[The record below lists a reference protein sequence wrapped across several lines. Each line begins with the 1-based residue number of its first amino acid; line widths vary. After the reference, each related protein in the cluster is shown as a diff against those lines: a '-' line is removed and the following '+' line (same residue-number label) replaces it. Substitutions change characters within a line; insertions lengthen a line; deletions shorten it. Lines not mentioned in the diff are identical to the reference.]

1 MLFLININGELR
13 KVAGSICNAIYSLI
27 SILFDVFYSLANIR
41 ILNARYEV
49 NGVWHD
55 APITIIYKRVTLL
68 LGIIMVFYVTFQF
81 IKYVLEPDTFSDKEK
96 GGEKLVFKLIAVVV
110 LMGTVPT
117 IFDKAYDIQRLIL
130 NSHLIDKVLIGHTD
144 TEMSSFGKSM
154 SASVFSLF
162 YYLDDVTSKDFDCK
176 NGITCQETINMN
188 ISNLATTGSMPMITS
203 GLGIEVNDNKF
214 AIHFDAWF
222 AMGVGLFLCY
232 ILVLYVID
240 IGVRV
245 AQLTYLQII
254 APIPIISYLSPK
266 KDGMF
271 QKWVKQCVVTFL
283 DVFIRLFII
292 YFMLL
297 VISNINISSIGES
310 INANVD
316 ETTKTWVYI
325 ALILGLLLFAQ
336 KAPKLIQELFPNMGA
351 AMGNFGLKPGDRM
364 PALAAKA
371 AAMGLG
377 GASALAR
384 KTIGRT
390 AMAIKRNRS
399 LKKAAGVDDYKQ
411 KKKDYRRAMRN
422 KSATDEEKATAK
434 RKRDEAKAAYKENY
448 GGNKKKV
455 KDAKKAYKAA
465 KKDGDSAKIEEARKN
480 LHEERDKY
488 QTAKHKKDSI
498 TGALFSGVITGTATG
513 MIQGS
518 KAKDLKSIGSA
529 VKSAGKAASQQVKA
543 HSDWKEQGG
552 MHATGR
558 IIEGVKSH
566 FGIESGAESQ
576 KREQDA
582 VQRSIENSKQ
592 QLKEAQRPA
601 EQSSSMQKA
610 LEQPKEAVE
619 AQLTKPGKIKRKIG
633 RHAEQEAENAE
644 KNFKAIEQAKKDG
657 KTEVKLPNGQ
667 TVAVNDENIGK
678 YKTKAEEARSK
689 ANSSKIAIGNMEIS
703 GKTSSQVMSELS
715 KNVTVAENNLKEA
728 QSRAINQSQ
737 VDNAEN
743 IKNKCRTD
751 YDLVNQAFYNGASQV
766 TLSDGRI
773 VKLSGDEDSVL
784 DTIRDYHNKYIE
796 AENTYNSLV
805 AQQTSS
811 QEAIQNA
818 ENELEKAREYE
829 KRGTKIVT
837 DAINEEL
844 FADIKSGTSMED
856 LNVDYS
862 IEVVKAMQD
871 TINSVTVM
879 SHDSEFMSRF
889 RVAKEELPKELQ
901 AVFYDGDNPREELHF
916 ETYDQMKKLKDY
928 CQTFSANVTRTNEEL
943 KLEIEN
949 REFDLAREKANTS
962 RRYEAN
968 SKDPIGSGYTGGS
981 SGK

>member
-49 NGVWHD
+49 DGVWHD

-422 KSATDEEKATAK
+422 TSATKEEKKAAK
-434 RKRDEAKAAYKENY
+434 DAKDKAKAAYKENY

-480 LHEERDKY
+480 LREERDKY
-488 QTAKHKKDSI
+488 QTAKYSKDSI
-498 TGALFSGVITGTATG
+498 TGALLSGVITGTATG
-513 MIQGS
+513 MFHGA

-543 HSDWKEQGG
+543 RKDWREEGG
-552 MHATGR
+552 LHETGR

-566 FGIESGAESQ
+566 FGIESSAETK

-582 VQRSIENSKQ
+582 IQRSIENSKQ
-592 QLKEAQRPA
+592 RLKEAQRPA
-601 EQSSSMQKA
+601 EQSSSMQKT

-619 AQLTKPGKIKRKIG
+619 AQLTKPGKIRTKIG
-633 RHAEQEAENAE
+633 RHAEQEAEKAE
-644 KNFKAIEQAKKDG
+644 ENFKAIEQAKKDG
-657 KTEVKLPNGQ
+657 KTEVKLPDGQ
-667 TVAVNDENIGK
+667 TVAVNDENIEK
-678 YKTKAEEARSK
+678 YKTEAEKARSK
-689 ANSSKIAIGNMEIS
+689 ADEKKTIGNMEIN
-703 GKTSSQVMSELS
+703 GMTTSEVMSELE
-715 KNVTVAENNLKEA
+715 KNVTVAENNLREA
-728 QSRAINQSQ
+728 QSKTVDVSQ
-737 VDNAEN
+737 IESAEAR
-743 IKNKCRTD
+743 KNKAQAD
-751 YDLVNQAFYNGASQV
+751 YVQIQAAILDPTLPSKV
-766 TLSDGRI
+766 TLSDGTTVAVNNDTLTEYRNRAKQEETNFNNLELQKRNSEEQI
-773 VKLSGDEDSVL
+773 KLAEEALKKAKEYVKTGPKILNDE
-784 DTIRDYHNKYIE
+784 
-796 AENTYNSLV
+796 
-805 AQQTSS
+805 
-811 QEAIQNA
+811 
-818 ENELEKAREYE
+818 
-829 KRGTKIVT
+829 
-837 DAINEEL
+837 INEEL
-844 FADIKSGTSMED
+844 LADIKSGTSMEK
-856 LNVDYS
+856 LNTYYS

-871 TINSVTVM
+871 TINSLTIM
-879 SHDSEFMSRF
+879 SHDSVFMSRF
-889 RVAKEELPKELQ
+889 REKLPTELQ
-901 AVFYDGDNPREELHF
+901 TVFYDGDSPREELHF
-916 ETYDQMKKLKDY
+916 ETYAQMKKLTDY
-928 CQTFSANVTRTNEEL
+928 CKTFSADVTRTNEEL
-943 KLEIEN
+943 KLQIEQ
-949 REFDLAREKANTS
+949 REFDLESERNSTS

-968 SKDPIGSGYTGGS
+968 SKNPINSGYVGGS

>member
-41 ILNARYEV
+41 ILNAGTMV
-49 NGVWHD
+49 DGVWHD
-55 APITIIYKRVTLL
+55 APITIIYKRITLL

-371 AAMGLG
+371 AGIGLG
-377 GASALAR
+377 MGVGASKLIGKAINTRRRNKTAKEEAGIDKVKSRRKALREAKKIGDRDKIAKAR
-384 KTIGRT
+384 EALSEEEKKYKNNYRGSRKDT
-390 AMAIKRNRS
+390 
-399 LKKAAGVDDYKQ
+399 KKAKNDYERKLKEYRGMTQ
-411 KKKDYRRAMRN
+411 KEGESDAAFNESKKAKLDEVTKAKKKYEDEKAKLYRRER
-422 KSATDEEKATAK
+422 
-434 RKRDEAKAAYKENY
+434 
-448 GGNKKKV
+448 GGV
-455 KDAKKAYKAA
+455 AGAIALGA
-465 KKDGDSAKIEEARKN
+465 V
-480 LHEERDKY
+480 
-488 QTAKHKKDSI
+488 
-498 TGALFSGVITGTATG
+498 TGAVTG
-513 MIQGS
+513 IRQGA
-518 KAKDLKSIGSA
+518 KAKDLKSIGSSVVSTAKA
-529 VKSAGKAASQQVKA
+529 VSAQNKA
-543 HSDWKEQGG
+543 HVDWKQEGG
-552 MHATGR
+552 TTGFAR
-558 IIEGVKSH
+558 FKEGIKST
-566 FGIESGAESQ
+566 FGIESSAESL

-582 VQRSIENSKQ
+582 IERSIKSSEEEIKTQEEELKGKERLANAAGESAKVISSAKSTAKECGLGNKIKVSVGEQKMGFEGNTEMTAEEYCGKANPTIGDVVSIARAKKESASSK
-592 QLKEAQRPA
+592 LAEAQKRQPLDDA
-601 EQSSSMQKA
+601 EI
-610 LEQPKEAVE
+610 
-619 AQLTKPGKIKRKIG
+619 KI
-633 RHAEQEAENAE
+633 AEQEFAEADKQLSYIENKWVSNTANSMLFEAIKNNADRSTLNKDYDIATVDALYASQTE
-644 KNFKAIEQAKKDG
+644 IESIGTNNPELIREMLSSVEENGVDIP
-657 KTEVKLPNGQ
+657 EVK
-667 TVAVNDENIGK
+667 
-678 YKTKAEEARSK
+678 
-689 ANSSKIAIGNMEIS
+689 KI
-703 GKTSSQVMSELS
+703 
-715 KNVTVAENNLKEA
+715 KE
-728 QSRAINQSQ
+728 
-737 VDNAEN
+737 
-743 IKNKCRTD
+743 
-751 YDLVNQAFYNGASQV
+751 
-766 TLSDGRI
+766 DGRI
-773 VKLSGDEDSVL
+773 FQQKEDGTYRVDLQSYTDIEDVRKAMEAYSTWKKNQLTPDRIKLGVAK
-784 DTIRDYHNKYIE
+784 DYVQSERN
-796 AENTYNSLV
+796 AF
-805 AQQTSS
+805 AQMSAAQ
-811 QEAIQNA
+811 
-818 ENELEKAREYE
+818 
-829 KRGTKIVT
+829 
-837 DAINEEL
+837 
-844 FADIKSGTSMED
+844 GTSEKS
-856 LNVDYS
+856 N
-862 IEVVKAMQD
+862 AGHP
-871 TINSVTVM
+871 INS
-879 SHDSEFMSRF
+879 SYF
-889 RVAKEELPKELQ
+889 
-901 AVFYDGDNPREELHF
+901 N
-916 ETYDQMKKLKDY
+916 
-928 CQTFSANVTRTNEEL
+928 
-943 KLEIEN
+943 
-949 REFDLAREKANTS
+949 
-962 RRYEAN
+962 
-968 SKDPIGSGYTGGS
+968 GS

>member
-1 MLFLININGELR
+1 MLFFIDINAELR

-27 SILFDVFYSLANIR
+27 SILFDVFYNLANIR
-41 ILNARYEV
+41 ILNAGYEV
-49 NGVWHD
+49 NGIWHD
-55 APITIIYKRVTLL
+55 APITVIYKRVTLL

-96 GGEKLVFKLIAVVV
+96 GGEKLVFKLIIVVV

-117 IFDKAYDIQRLIL
+117 IFDKAYDVQRLIL
-130 NSHLIDKVLIGHTD
+130 NSHLIDKVLIGNANSNV
-144 TEMSSFGKSM
+144 ESFGRNL
-154 SASVFSLF
+154 SANVFSLF
-162 YYLDDVTSKDFDCK
+162 YYQDVSVSEGLICED
-176 NGITCQETINMN
+176 NLTCQEIVKMN
-188 ISNLATTGSMPMITS
+188 LGGITRAGSKPVITTG
-203 GLGIEVNDNKF
+203 LGKKVNDGRY
-214 AIHFDAWF
+214 AIHFDTWF

-254 APIPIISYLSPK
+254 APIPIIAYLSPK

-271 QKWVKQCVVTFL
+271 QKWAKQCAITFL
-283 DVFIRLFII
+283 DLFIRLFII
-292 YFMLL
+292 CFMLL
-297 VISNINISSIGES
+297 VISNISISSIGES

-390 AMAIKRNRS
+390 ANAIKHNR
-399 LKKAAGVDDYKQ
+399 
-411 KKKDYRRAMRN
+411 R
-422 KSATDEEKATAK
+422 EK
-434 RKRDEAKAAYKENY
+434 KAAYKENY
-448 GGNKKKV
+448 GGNKQKLKYAKKKY
-455 KDAKKAYKAA
+455 KDAKKN
-465 KKDGDSAKIEEARKN
+465 GTSAQIEEARKS
-480 LHEERDKY
+480 LQEERDKY

-498 TGALFSGVITGTATG
+498 TGAFFSGIVTGTATG
-513 MIQGS
+513 VRQGS

-667 TVAVNDENIGK
+667 TVAVNDENIRK

-689 ANSSKIAIGNMEIS
+689 ADEKTTIGNMKIN
-703 GKTSSQVMSELS
+703 GMTTSEVMSELE
-715 KNVTVAENNLKEA
+715 KNVTVAENNLREA
-728 QSRAINQSQ
+728 QSKTVDDSQIESAATRKKNAQADYEQIRAAMWDPNHPS
-737 VDNAEN
+737 
-743 IKNKCRTD
+743 K
-751 YDLVNQAFYNGASQV
+751 V
-766 TLSDGRI
+766 TLSDGTI
-773 VKLSGDEDSVL
+773 VTVNNDTLTEYGNRAKQEETNFNNLELQKKNSEEQIQHAEEEFMKAKEYLSTG
-784 DTIRDYHNKYIE
+784 K
-796 AENTYNSLV
+796 
-805 AQQTSS
+805 
-811 QEAIQNA
+811 
-818 ENELEKAREYE
+818 
-829 KRGTKIVT
+829 KIVT
-837 DAINEEL
+837 DEISEEL

>member
-1 MLFLININGELR
+1 MLFFIDINAELR

-27 SILFDVFYSLANIR
+27 SILFDVFYNLANIR
-41 ILNARYEV
+41 ILNAGYEV
-49 NGVWHD
+49 NGIWHD
-55 APITIIYKRVTLL
+55 APITVIYKRVTLL

-96 GGEKLVFKLIAVVV
+96 GGEKLVFKLIIVVV

-117 IFDKAYDIQRLIL
+117 IFDKAYDVQRLIL
-130 NSHLIDKVLIGHTD
+130 NSHLIDKVLIGNANSNV
-144 TEMSSFGKSM
+144 ESFGRNL
-154 SASVFSLF
+154 SANVFSLF
-162 YYLDDVTSKDFDCK
+162 YYQDVSVSEGLICED
-176 NGITCQETINMN
+176 NLTCQEIVKMN
-188 ISNLATTGSMPMITS
+188 LGGITRAGSMPVITT
-203 GLGIEVNDNKF
+203 GLGKKVNDGRY
-214 AIHFDAWF
+214 AIHFDTWF

-254 APIPIISYLSPK
+254 APIPIIAYLSPK

-271 QKWVKQCVVTFL
+271 QKWAKQCAITFL
-283 DVFIRLFII
+283 DLFIRLFII
-292 YFMLL
+292 CFMLL
-297 VISNINISSIGES
+297 VISNISISSIGES

-390 AMAIKRNRS
+390 ANALKHNRRE
-399 LKKAAGVDDYKQ
+399 KKAAGVDDYKQ

-422 KSATDEEKATAK
+422 TSATKEEKKAAK
-434 RKRDEAKAAYKENY
+434 DAKDKAKAAYKENY

-480 LHEERDKY
+480 LREERDKY
-488 QTAKHKKDSI
+488 QTAKYSKDSI
-498 TGALFSGVITGTATG
+498 TGALLSGVITGTATG
-513 MIQGS
+513 MFHGA

-543 HSDWKEQGG
+543 RKDWREEGG
-552 MHATGR
+552 LHETGR

-566 FGIESGAESQ
+566 FGIESSAETK

-582 VQRSIENSKQ
+582 IQRSIENSKQ
-592 QLKEAQRPA
+592 RLKEAQRPA
-601 EQSSSMQKA
+601 EQSSSMQKT

-619 AQLTKPGKIKRKIG
+619 AQLTKPGKIRTKIG
-633 RHAEQEAENAE
+633 RHAEQEAEKAE
-644 KNFKAIEQAKKDG
+644 ENFKAIEQAKKDG
-657 KTEVKLPNGQ
+657 KTEVKLPDGQ

-678 YKTKAEEARSK
+678 YKTEAEKARSK
-689 ANSSKIAIGNMEIS
+689 ADEKKTIGNMEIN
-703 GKTSSQVMSELS
+703 GMTTSEVMSELE
-715 KNVTVAENNLKEA
+715 KNVTVAENNLREA
-728 QSRAINQSQ
+728 QSKTVDYSQIKSAETRKNNAQADYEQIHAAIFDPTHPS
-737 VDNAEN
+737 
-743 IKNKCRTD
+743 K
-751 YDLVNQAFYNGASQV
+751 V
-766 TLSDGRI
+766 TLSDGTTVAVNNDTLTEYRNRAKQEETNFNNLELQKKNSEEQI
-773 VKLSGDEDSVL
+773 KHAEEELMKAKEYVKTGKKL
-784 DTIRDYHNKYIE
+784 
-796 AENTYNSLV
+796 
-805 AQQTSS
+805 
-811 QEAIQNA
+811 
-818 ENELEKAREYE
+818 
-829 KRGTKIVT
+829 VT
-837 DAINEEL
+837 DEINEEL
-844 FADIKSGTSMED
+844 LADIKSGTSMED
-856 LNVDYS
+856 LNNDYS

-871 TINSVTVM
+871 TINSLTIM
-879 SHDSEFMSRF
+879 SHDSVFMSRF
-889 RVAKEELPKELQ
+889 REKLPTELQ
-901 AVFYDGDNPREELHF
+901 TVFYDGDSPREELHF
-916 ETYDQMKKLKDY
+916 ETYAQMKKLTDY
-928 CQTFSANVTRTNEEL
+928 CKTFSADVTRTNEEL
-943 KLEIEN
+943 KLQIEQ
-949 REFDLAREKANTS
+949 REFDLESERNSTS

-968 SKDPIGSGYTGGS
+968 SKNPINSGYVGGS

>member
-49 NGVWHD
+49 DGVWHD

-96 GGEKLVFKLIAVVV
+96 GGEKLVFKLIIVVV

-254 APIPIISYLSPK
+254 APIPIIAYLSPK

-271 QKWVKQCVVTFL
+271 QKWVKQCVITFL
-283 DVFIRLFII
+283 DLFIRLFII

-297 VISNINISSIGES
+297 VISNISISSIGES

-390 AMAIKRNRS
+390 AMALKHNRRE
-399 LKKAAGVDDYKQ
+399 KKAAGIDDYKQ
-411 KKKDYRRAMRN
+411 KKKDYRKAMRN
-422 KSATDEEKATAK
+422 KSATKEEQAAAK

-480 LHEERDKY
+480 LREERDKY

-592 QLKEAQRPA
+592 RLKEAQRPA
-601 EQSSSMQKA
+601 EQSSSMQKT

-619 AQLTKPGKIKRKIG
+619 AQLTKPGKIKTTIG
-633 RHAEQEAENAE
+633 RHAEQEAKNAE
-644 KNFKAIEQAKKDG
+644 ENFKAIEQAKKDG
-657 KTEVKLPNGQ
+657 KTEVKLPDGQ

-678 YKTKAEEARSK
+678 YKTEAEKARSK
-689 ANSSKIAIGNMEIS
+689 ADEKKTIGNMEIN
-703 GKTSSQVMSELS
+703 GMTTSEVMSELE
-715 KNVTVAENNLKEA
+715 KNVTVAENNLREA
-728 QSRAINQSQ
+728 QSKTVDDSQ
-737 VDNAEN
+737 IESAKAR
-743 IKNKCRTD
+743 KNKAQAD
-751 YDLVNQAFYNGASQV
+751 YEQIQAAIWDPAHPSKV
-766 TLSDGRI
+766 TLSDGTTVTVNNDTLTEYGNRAKQEETNFNNLELQKKNSEEQI
-773 VKLSGDEDSVL
+773 KHAEEELMKAKEYVKTGKKL
-784 DTIRDYHNKYIE
+784 
-796 AENTYNSLV
+796 
-805 AQQTSS
+805 
-811 QEAIQNA
+811 
-818 ENELEKAREYE
+818 
-829 KRGTKIVT
+829 VT
-837 DAINEEL
+837 DEINEEL
-844 FADIKSGTSMED
+844 LADIKSGTSMEA
-856 LNVDYS
+856 LNTDYS

-871 TINSVTVM
+871 TIHSVTVM

-916 ETYDQMKKLKDY
+916 ETYAQMKKLDDY
-928 CQTFSANVTRTNEEL
+928 CKTFSAGVTRTNEEL

>member
-41 ILNARYEV
+41 ILNAGTMV
-49 NGVWHD
+49 DGVWHD

-214 AIHFDAWF
+214 AIHFDTWF

-232 ILVLYVID
+232 ILVLYVVD

-390 AMAIKRNRS
+390 ANAIKHNRRE
-399 LKKAAGVDDYKQ
+399 KKAAGIDDYKQ
-411 KKKDYRRAMRN
+411 KKKDYR
-422 KSATDEEKATAK
+422 KAK
-434 RKRDEAKAAYKENY
+434 RDKLNPREIKAAKEAKEKAKAAYKENY
-448 GGNKKKV
+448 GGNKQKLKE
-455 KDAKKAYKAA
+455 AKKNYKNA
-465 KKDGDSAKIEEARKN
+465 KKNGTSAQIEEARKS
-480 LHEERDKY
+480 LQEERDKY

-498 TGALFSGVITGTATG
+498 TGAFLSGVVTGPVTG
-513 MIQGS
+513 IIQGS
-518 KAKDLKSIGSA
+518 KAKDLKSISSA
-529 VKSAGKAASQQVKA
+529 VKSASKTASQQVKA
-543 HSDWKEQGG
+543 HSEWKEQGG
-552 MHATGR
+552 EHATGR

-582 VQRSIENSKQ
+582 VQRSIESSEEA
-592 QLKEAQRPA
+592 LKRAQRPA
-601 EQSSSMQKA
+601 EQSSAMKKA
-610 LEQPKEAVE
+610 LEKPKEVVDAE
-619 AQLTKPGKIKRKIG
+619 MAKPGKIKTAVGIEIG
-633 RHAEQEAENAE
+633 KDPNKVHYNGRPADILSGLEADVTEAEARL
-644 KNFKAIEQAKKDG
+644 QA
-657 KTEVKLPNGQ
+657 
-667 TVAVNDENIGK
+667 
-678 YKTKAEEARSK
+678 
-689 ANSSKIAIGNMEIS
+689 
-703 GKTSSQVMSELS
+703 
-715 KNVTVAENNLKEA
+715 AENN
-728 QSRAINQSQ
+728 NQ
-737 VDNAEN
+737 
-743 IKNKCRTD
+743 
-751 YDLVNQAFYNGASQV
+751 
-766 TLSDGRI
+766 
-773 VKLSGDEDSVL
+773 GDVPAAKAD
-784 DTIRDYHNKYIE
+784 
-796 AENTYNSLV
+796 
-805 AQQTSS
+805 
-811 QEAIQNA
+811 
-818 ENELEKAREYE
+818 LEKAKKNLSEG
-829 KRGTKIVT
+829 KKKIN
-837 DAINEEL
+837 DAINDQVLQGILQDKREVNDQL
-844 FADIKSGTSMED
+844 IK
-856 LNVDYS
+856 DYG
-862 IEVVKAMQD
+862 IEIVTAMRD
-871 TINSVTVM
+871 TISTVTN
-879 SHDSEFMSRF
+879 MSRDSALMAEIKNDETIPEATRKTF
-889 RVAKEELPKELQ
+889 IDI
-901 AVFYDGDNPREELHF
+901 FYDGDNLRAKPNFTKYE
-916 ETYDQMKKLKDY
+916 QMKDVKDY
-928 CQTFSANVTRTNEEL
+928 LQLYSSNKTRSNEEL
-943 KLEIEN
+943 RLNIEDRKYDLE
-949 REFDLAREKANTS
+949 REKNNAS

-968 SKDPIGSGYTGGS
+968 AKNPIGSGYTGGS

>member
-1 MLFLININGELR
+1 MLFFIDINAELR

-27 SILFDVFYSLANIR
+27 SILFDVFYNLANIR
-41 ILNARYEV
+41 ILNAGYEV
-49 NGVWHD
+49 NGIWHD
-55 APITIIYKRVTLL
+55 APITVIYKRVTLL

-81 IKYVLEPDTFSDKEK
+81 IKYVLESDTFSDKEK
-96 GGEKLVFKLIAVVV
+96 GGEKLVFKLIIVVV

-117 IFDKAYDIQRLIL
+117 IFDKAYDVQRLIL
-130 NSHLIDKVLIGHTD
+130 NSHLIDKVLIGNANSNV
-144 TEMSSFGKSM
+144 ESFGRNL
-154 SASVFSLF
+154 SANVFSLF
-162 YYLDDVTSKDFDCK
+162 YYQDVSVSEGLICED
-176 NGITCQETINMN
+176 NLTCQEIVKMN
-188 ISNLATTGSMPMITS
+188 LGGITRAGSMPVITT
-203 GLGIEVNDNKF
+203 GLGKKVNDGRY
-214 AIHFDAWF
+214 AIHFDTWF

-254 APIPIISYLSPK
+254 APIPIIAYLSPK

-271 QKWVKQCVVTFL
+271 QKWAKQCAITFL
-283 DVFIRLFII
+283 DLFIRLFII
-292 YFMLL
+292 CFMLL
-297 VISNINISSIGES
+297 VISNISISSIGES

-390 AMAIKRNRS
+390 ANALKHNRRE
-399 LKKAAGVDDYKQ
+399 KKAAGIDDYKQ
-411 KKKDYRRAMRN
+411 KKKDYRKAMKNKNASAAERN
-422 KSATDEEKATAK
+422 EAYKKMV
-434 RKRDEAKAAYKENY
+434 EAKAAYKENY

-465 KKDGDSAKIEEARKN
+465 KKSGDLAKIEEARKD

-488 QTAKHKKDSI
+488 QTAKHKKDSV

-601 EQSSSMQKA
+601 EQSSSMQKT

-619 AQLTKPGKIKRKIG
+619 AQLTKPGKIRRKIG
-633 RHAEQEAENAE
+633 RHAEQEAKKAE
-644 KNFKAIEQAKKDG
+644 ENFKAIEQAKKDG
-657 KTEVKLPNGQ
+657 KTEVKLPDGQ

-678 YKTKAEEARSK
+678 YKTEAEKARSK
-689 ANSSKIAIGNMEIS
+689 ADEKTTIGNMEIN
-703 GKTSSQVMSELS
+703 GMTTSEVMSELE
-715 KNVTVAENNLKEA
+715 KNVTVAENNLREA
-728 QSRAINQSQ
+728 QSKTVDDSQIKSAETRKNNAQADYEQIHAAIFDPTHPS
-737 VDNAEN
+737 
-743 IKNKCRTD
+743 K
-751 YDLVNQAFYNGASQV
+751 V
-766 TLSDGRI
+766 TLSDGTTVAVNNDTLTEYRNRAKQEETNFNNLELQKKNSEEQI
-773 VKLSGDEDSVL
+773 QHAEEEFMKAKEYLSTG
-784 DTIRDYHNKYIE
+784 K
-796 AENTYNSLV
+796 
-805 AQQTSS
+805 
-811 QEAIQNA
+811 
-818 ENELEKAREYE
+818 
-829 KRGTKIVT
+829 KIVT
-837 DAINEEL
+837 DAISEEL

>member
-154 SASVFSLF
+154 SASVFSVF

-310 INANVD
+310 INASVD

-371 AAMGLG
+371 AAMGLA

-390 AMAIKRNRS
+390 ANALKHNRRE
-399 LKKAAGVDDYKQ
+399 KKAAGIDDYKQ

-422 KSATDEEKATAK
+422 KSATKEEKKAAK
-434 RKRDEAKAAYKENY
+434 EAKDKAKAAYKENY
-448 GGNKKKV
+448 GGNKKKL
-455 KDAKKAYKAA
+455 KDAQAKYKAA

-601 EQSSSMQKA
+601 EQSSSMQKT

-667 TVAVNDENIGK
+667 TVAVNDENIRK

-689 ANSSKIAIGNMEIS
+689 ADEKKTIGNMEIN
-703 GKTSSQVMSELS
+703 GMTTSEVMSELE
-715 KNVTVAENNLKEA
+715 KNVTVAENNLREA
-728 QSRAINQSQ
+728 QSKTVDDSQ
-737 VDNAEN
+737 IINAEAR
-743 IKNKCRTD
+743 KNKAQAD
-751 YDLVNQAFYNGASQV
+751 YEQIQAAIWDPAHPSKV
-766 TLSDGRI
+766 TLSDGTTVTVNNDTLTEYGNRAKQEETNFNNLELQKKNSEEQI
-773 VKLSGDEDSVL
+773 QHAEEEFMKAKEYLSTG
-784 DTIRDYHNKYIE
+784 K
-796 AENTYNSLV
+796 
-805 AQQTSS
+805 
-811 QEAIQNA
+811 
-818 ENELEKAREYE
+818 
-829 KRGTKIVT
+829 KIVT
-837 DAINEEL
+837 DEISEEL

-871 TINSVTVM
+871 TIHSVTVM

-889 RVAKEELPKELQ
+889 RVAKEELPTELQ

>member
-49 NGVWHD
+49 DGVWHD

-390 AMAIKRNRS
+390 AMALKHNRRE
-399 LKKAAGVDDYKQ
+399 KKAAGIDDYKQ
-411 KKKDYRRAMRN
+411 KKKDYRKAMRN
-422 KSATDEEKATAK
+422 KSATKEEQAAAK

-480 LHEERDKY
+480 LREERDKY

-592 QLKEAQRPA
+592 RLKEAQRPA
-601 EQSSSMQKA
+601 EQSSSMQKT

-619 AQLTKPGKIKRKIG
+619 AQLTKPGKIKTTIG
-633 RHAEQEAENAE
+633 RHAEQEAKNAE
-644 KNFKAIEQAKKDG
+644 ENFKAIEQAKKDG
-657 KTEVKLPNGQ
+657 KTEVKLPDGQ

-678 YKTKAEEARSK
+678 YKTEAEKARSK
-689 ANSSKIAIGNMEIS
+689 ADEKKTIGNMEIN
-703 GKTSSQVMSELS
+703 GMTTSEVMSELE
-715 KNVTVAENNLKEA
+715 KNVTVAENNLREA
-728 QSRAINQSQ
+728 QSKTVDDSQ
-737 VDNAEN
+737 IESAKAR
-743 IKNKCRTD
+743 KNKAQAD
-751 YDLVNQAFYNGASQV
+751 YEQIQAAIWDPAHPSKV
-766 TLSDGRI
+766 TLSDGTTVTVNNDTLTEYGNRAKQEETNFNNLELQKKNSEEQI
-773 VKLSGDEDSVL
+773 KHAEEELMKAKEYVKTGKKL
-784 DTIRDYHNKYIE
+784 
-796 AENTYNSLV
+796 
-805 AQQTSS
+805 
-811 QEAIQNA
+811 
-818 ENELEKAREYE
+818 
-829 KRGTKIVT
+829 VT
-837 DAINEEL
+837 DEINEEL
-844 FADIKSGTSMED
+844 LADIKSGTSMEA
-856 LNVDYS
+856 LNTDYS

-871 TINSVTVM
+871 TIHSVTVM

-916 ETYDQMKKLKDY
+916 ETYAQMKKLDDY
-928 CQTFSANVTRTNEEL
+928 CKTFSAGVTRTNEEL

-949 REFDLAREKANTS
+949 REFDLAREKSNTS

-968 SKDPIGSGYTGGS
+968 SKNPINSGYAGGS

>member
-49 NGVWHD
+49 DGVWHD

-422 KSATDEEKATAK
+422 TSATKEEKKAAK
-434 RKRDEAKAAYKENY
+434 DAKDKAKAAYKENY

-480 LHEERDKY
+480 LREERDKY
-488 QTAKHKKDSI
+488 QTAKYSKDSI
-498 TGALFSGVITGTATG
+498 TGALLSGVITGTATG
-513 MIQGS
+513 MFHGA

-543 HSDWKEQGG
+543 RKDWREEGG
-552 MHATGR
+552 LHETGR

-566 FGIESGAESQ
+566 FGIESSAETK

-582 VQRSIENSKQ
+582 IQRSIENSKQ
-592 QLKEAQRPA
+592 RLKEAQRPA
-601 EQSSSMQKA
+601 EQSSSMQKT

-619 AQLTKPGKIKRKIG
+619 AQLTKPGKIRTKIG
-633 RHAEQEAENAE
+633 RHAEQEAEKAE
-644 KNFKAIEQAKKDG
+644 ENFKAIEQAKKDG
-657 KTEVKLPNGQ
+657 KTEVKLPDGQ

-678 YKTKAEEARSK
+678 YKTEAEKARSK
-689 ANSSKIAIGNMEIS
+689 ADEKKTIGNMEIS

-837 DAINEEL
+837 DEINEEL
-844 FADIKSGTSMED
+844 LADIKSGTSMEE
-856 LNVDYS
+856 LNNDYS

-871 TINSVTVM
+871 TINSLTIM
-879 SHDSEFMSRF
+879 SHDSVFMSRF
-889 RVAKEELPKELQ
+889 REKLPTELQ
-901 AVFYDGDNPREELHF
+901 TVFYDGDSPREELHF
-916 ETYDQMKKLKDY
+916 ETYAQMKKLTDY
-928 CQTFSANVTRTNEEL
+928 CKTFSADVTRTNEEL
-943 KLEIEN
+943 KLQIEQ
-949 REFDLAREKANTS
+949 REFDLESERNSTS

-968 SKDPIGSGYTGGS
+968 SKNPINSGYVGGS

>member
-1 MLFLININGELR
+1 MLFFIDINAELR

-27 SILFDVFYSLANIR
+27 SILFDVFYNLANIR
-41 ILNARYEV
+41 ILNAGYEV
-49 NGVWHD
+49 NGIWHD
-55 APITIIYKRVTLL
+55 APITVIYKRVTLL

-96 GGEKLVFKLIAVVV
+96 GGEKLVFKLIIVVV

-117 IFDKAYDIQRLIL
+117 IFDKAYDVQRLIL
-130 NSHLIDKVLIGHTD
+130 NSHLIDKVLIGNANSNV
-144 TEMSSFGKSM
+144 ESFGRNL
-154 SASVFSLF
+154 SANVFSLF
-162 YYLDDVTSKDFDCK
+162 YYQDVSVSEGLICED
-176 NGITCQETINMN
+176 NLTCQEIVKMN
-188 ISNLATTGSMPMITS
+188 LGGITRAGSMPVITT
-203 GLGIEVNDNKF
+203 GLGKKVNDGRY
-214 AIHFDAWF
+214 AIHFDTWF

-254 APIPIISYLSPK
+254 APIPIIAYLSPK

-271 QKWVKQCVVTFL
+271 QKWAKQCAITFL
-283 DVFIRLFII
+283 DLFIRLFII
-292 YFMLL
+292 CFMLL
-297 VISNINISSIGES
+297 VISNISISSIGES

-390 AMAIKRNRS
+390 ANALKHNRRE
-399 LKKAAGVDDYKQ
+399 KKAAGIDDYKQ
-411 KKKDYRRAMRN
+411 KKKDYRKAMKNKNASAAERN
-422 KSATDEEKATAK
+422 EAYKKMV
-434 RKRDEAKAAYKENY
+434 EAKAAYKENY

-465 KKDGDSAKIEEARKN
+465 KKSGDLAKIEEARKD

-488 QTAKHKKDSI
+488 QTAKHKKDSV

-601 EQSSSMQKA
+601 EQSSSMQKT

-619 AQLTKPGKIKRKIG
+619 AQLTKPGKIRRKIG
-633 RHAEQEAENAE
+633 RHAEQEAKKAE
-644 KNFKAIEQAKKDG
+644 ENFKAIEQAKKDG
-657 KTEVKLPNGQ
+657 KTEVKLPDGQ

-678 YKTKAEEARSK
+678 YKTKAEKARSK
-689 ANSSKIAIGNMEIS
+689 ADEKTTIGNMEIN
-703 GKTSSQVMSELS
+703 GMTTSEVMSELE
-715 KNVTVAENNLKEA
+715 KNVTVAENNLREA
-728 QSRAINQSQ
+728 QSKTVDDSQIKSAETRKNNAQADYEQIHAAIFDPTHPS
-737 VDNAEN
+737 
-743 IKNKCRTD
+743 K
-751 YDLVNQAFYNGASQV
+751 V
-766 TLSDGRI
+766 TLSDGTTVAVNNDTLTEYRNRAKQEETNFNNLELQKKNSEEQI
-773 VKLSGDEDSVL
+773 QHAEEEFMKAKEYLSTGKKL
-784 DTIRDYHNKYIE
+784 
-796 AENTYNSLV
+796 
-805 AQQTSS
+805 
-811 QEAIQNA
+811 
-818 ENELEKAREYE
+818 
-829 KRGTKIVT
+829 VT
-837 DAINEEL
+837 DAISEEL

>member
-1 MLFLININGELR
+1 MLFFIDINAELR

-27 SILFDVFYSLANIR
+27 SILFDVFYNLANIR
-41 ILNARYEV
+41 ILNAGYEV
-49 NGVWHD
+49 NGIWHD
-55 APITIIYKRVTLL
+55 APITVIYKRVTLL

-96 GGEKLVFKLIAVVV
+96 GGEKLVFKLIIVVV

-117 IFDKAYDIQRLIL
+117 IFDKAYDVQRLIL
-130 NSHLIDKVLIGHTD
+130 NSHLIDKVLIGNANSNV
-144 TEMSSFGKSM
+144 ESFGRNL
-154 SASVFSLF
+154 SANVFSLF
-162 YYLDDVTSKDFDCK
+162 YYQDVSVSEGLICED
-176 NGITCQETINMN
+176 NLTCQEIVKMN
-188 ISNLATTGSMPMITS
+188 LGGITRAGSMPVITT
-203 GLGIEVNDNKF
+203 GLGKKVNDGRY
-214 AIHFDAWF
+214 AIHFDTWF

-254 APIPIISYLSPK
+254 APIPIIAYLSPK

-271 QKWVKQCVVTFL
+271 QKWAKQCAITFL
-283 DVFIRLFII
+283 DLFIRLFII
-292 YFMLL
+292 CFMLL
-297 VISNINISSIGES
+297 VISNISISSIGES

-390 AMAIKRNRS
+390 ANAIKHNRRE
-399 LKKAAGVDDYKQ
+399 KKAAGIDDYKQ
-411 KKKDYRRAMRN
+411 KKKDYR
-422 KSATDEEKATAK
+422 KAK
-434 RKRDEAKAAYKENY
+434 RDKLNPREIKAAKEAKEKAKAAYKENY
-448 GGNKKKV
+448 GGNKQKL
-455 KDAKKAYKAA
+455 KDAKKKYKDA
-465 KKDGDSAKIEEARKN
+465 KKNGTSAQIEEARKS
-480 LHEERDKY
+480 LQEERDKY

-498 TGALFSGVITGTATG
+498 TGAFLSGVVTGPVTG
-513 MIQGS
+513 IIQGS
-518 KAKDLKSIGSA
+518 KAKDLKSISSA
-529 VKSAGKAASQQVKA
+529 VKSASKTASQQVKA
-543 HSDWKEQGG
+543 HSEWKEQGG
-552 MHATGR
+552 EHATGR

-582 VQRSIENSKQ
+582 IQRSIDNSKE

-601 EQSSSMQKA
+601 EQSTSMSSA
-610 LEQPKEAVE
+610 LEKTKEATE
-619 AQLTKPGKIKRKIG
+619 GQIAKPGKIKKKFGNLTGG
-633 RHAEQEAENAE
+633 RS
-644 KNFKAIEQAKKDG
+644 
-657 KTEVKLPNGQ
+657 V
-667 TVAVNDENIGK
+667 
-678 YKTKAEEARSK
+678 
-689 ANSSKIAIGNMEIS
+689 GNVELI

-829 KRGTKIVT
+829 KQGTKIVT

-844 FADIKSGTSMED
+844 LADIKSGTSMEA
-856 LNVDYS
+856 LNTDYS

-871 TINSVTVM
+871 TINSVTIM

>member
-49 NGVWHD
+49 DGVWHD

-422 KSATDEEKATAK
+422 TSATKEEKKAAK
-434 RKRDEAKAAYKENY
+434 DAKDKAKAAYKENY

-480 LHEERDKY
+480 LREERDKY
-488 QTAKHKKDSI
+488 QTAKYSKDSI
-498 TGALFSGVITGTATG
+498 TGALLSGVITGTATG
-513 MIQGS
+513 MFHGA

-543 HSDWKEQGG
+543 RKDWREEGG
-552 MHATGR
+552 LHETGR

-566 FGIESGAESQ
+566 FGIESSAETK

-582 VQRSIENSKQ
+582 IQRSIENSKQ
-592 QLKEAQRPA
+592 RLKEAQRPA
-601 EQSSSMQKA
+601 EQSSSMQKT

-619 AQLTKPGKIKRKIG
+619 AQLTKPGKIRTKIG
-633 RHAEQEAENAE
+633 RHAEQEAEKAE
-644 KNFKAIEQAKKDG
+644 ENFKAIEQAKKDG
-657 KTEVKLPNGQ
+657 KTEVKLPDGQ
-667 TVAVNDENIGK
+667 TVAVNDENIEK
-678 YKTKAEEARSK
+678 YKTEAEKARSK
-689 ANSSKIAIGNMEIS
+689 ADEKKTIGNMEIS
-703 GKTSSQVMSELS
+703 GMTTSEVMSELE
-715 KNVTVAENNLKEA
+715 KNVTVAENNLREA
-728 QSRAINQSQ
+728 QSKTVDVSQ
-737 VDNAEN
+737 IESAEAR
-743 IKNKCRTD
+743 KNKAQAD
-751 YDLVNQAFYNGASQV
+751 YVQIQAAILDPTLPSKV
-766 TLSDGRI
+766 TLSDGTTVAVNNDTLTEYRNRAKQEETNFNNLELQKRNSEEQI
-773 VKLSGDEDSVL
+773 KLAEEALKKAKEYVKTGPKILNDE
-784 DTIRDYHNKYIE
+784 
-796 AENTYNSLV
+796 
-805 AQQTSS
+805 
-811 QEAIQNA
+811 
-818 ENELEKAREYE
+818 
-829 KRGTKIVT
+829 
-837 DAINEEL
+837 INEEL
-844 FADIKSGTSMED
+844 LADIKSGTSMED
-856 LNVDYS
+856 LNTNYS

-871 TINSVTVM
+871 TINSLTIM
-879 SHDSEFMSRF
+879 SHDSVFMSRF
-889 RVAKEELPKELQ
+889 REKLPTELQ
-901 AVFYDGDNPREELHF
+901 TVFYDGDSPREELHF
-916 ETYDQMKKLKDY
+916 ETYAQMKKLTDY
-928 CQTFSANVTRTNEEL
+928 CKTFSADVTRTNEEL
-943 KLEIEN
+943 KLQIEQ
-949 REFDLAREKANTS
+949 REFDLESERNSTS

-968 SKDPIGSGYTGGS
+968 SKNPINSGYVGGS

>member
-1 MLFLININGELR
+1 MLLILDAIAELR

-27 SILFDVFYSLANIR
+27 SILFDVFYNLANIR

-55 APITIIYKRVTLL
+55 APITVIYKRVTLL

-96 GGEKLVFKLIAVVV
+96 GGEKLVFKLIIVVV

-130 NSHLIDKVLIGHTD
+130 NSHLIDKVLIGNTNSN
-144 TEMSSFGKSM
+144 MGSFGRNL
-154 SASVFSLF
+154 SANVFSLF
-162 YYLDDVTSKDFDCK
+162 YYPDVSISEELICEDELE
-176 NGITCQETINMN
+176 CQEIVKMN
-188 ISNLATTGSMPMITS
+188 LGGLTRAGSMPVITT
-203 GLGIEVNDNKF
+203 GLGKKVSEGRY

-240 IGVRV
+240 VGVRV

-254 APIPIISYLSPK
+254 APIPIIAYLSPK

-271 QKWVKQCVVTFL
+271 QKWVKQCVITFL
-283 DVFIRLFII
+283 DLFIRLFII

-310 INANVD
+310 INASVD

-351 AMGNFGLKPGDRM
+351 AMGNFGFKPGDRM

-390 AMAIKRNRS
+390 ANALKHNRRE
-399 LKKAAGVDDYKQ
+399 KKAAGIDDYKQ
-411 KKKDYRRAMRN
+411 KKKDYRKAMRN
-422 KSATDEEKATAK
+422 KSATKEEQAAAK

-488 QTAKHKKDSI
+488 QTAKHKKDSV

-619 AQLTKPGKIKRKIG
+619 AQLTKPGKIKATIG
-633 RHAEQEAENAE
+633 RNAEQETKKAEE
-644 KNFKAIEQAKKDG
+644 NFKAIEQAKKEG

-667 TVAVNDENIGK
+667 TVAVNDENIRK

-689 ANSSKIAIGNMEIS
+689 ADSSKIAIGNMEIS
-703 GKTSSQVMSELS
+703 GMTTSEVMSELE
-715 KNVTVAENNLKEA
+715 KNVTVAENNLREA
-728 QSRAINQSQ
+728 QSKTVDDSQ
-737 VDNAEN
+737 ITSAKAR
-743 IKNKCRTD
+743 KNKAQAD
-751 YDLVNQAFYNGASQV
+751 YEQIQAAMWDPAHPSKV
-766 TLSDGRI
+766 TLSDGTTVTVNNDTLTEYGNRAKQEETNFNNLELQKKNSEEQI
-773 VKLSGDEDSVL
+773 QHAEEEFMKAKEYLSTGKKL
-784 DTIRDYHNKYIE
+784 
-796 AENTYNSLV
+796 
-805 AQQTSS
+805 
-811 QEAIQNA
+811 
-818 ENELEKAREYE
+818 
-829 KRGTKIVT
+829 VT
-837 DAINEEL
+837 DAISEEL
-844 FADIKSGTSMED
+844 FADIKSGTSMEA
-856 LNVDYS
+856 LNTDYS

>member
-49 NGVWHD
+49 DGVWHD

-232 ILVLYVID
+232 ILVLYVVD

-422 KSATDEEKATAK
+422 KSATKAEKKAAK
-434 RKRDEAKAAYKENY
+434 EAKDEAKAAYKENY

-455 KDAKKAYKAA
+455 KDAKKAYKEA
-465 KKDGDSAKIEEARKN
+465 KKNGDSAKIEEARKN
-480 LHEERDKY
+480 LREERDKY
-488 QTAKHKKDSI
+488 QTAKYSKDSI
-498 TGALFSGVITGTATG
+498 TGALLSGVITGTATG
-513 MIQGS
+513 MFHGA

-543 HSDWKEQGG
+543 RKDWREQGG
-552 MHATGR
+552 LHETGR

-566 FGIESGAESQ
+566 FGIESSAETK

-582 VQRSIENSKQ
+582 IQRSIENSKQ
-592 QLKEAQRPA
+592 RLKEAQRPA
-601 EQSSSMQKA
+601 EQSSSMQKT

-619 AQLTKPGKIKRKIG
+619 AQLTKPGKIRTTIG

-644 KNFKAIEQAKKDG
+644 ENFKAIEQAKKDG
-657 KTEVKLPNGQ
+657 KTEVKLPDGQ
-667 TVAVNDENIGK
+667 TVAVNDENIEK
-678 YKTKAEEARSK
+678 YKTEAEKARSK
-689 ANSSKIAIGNMEIS
+689 ADEKKTIGNMEIN
-703 GKTSSQVMSELS
+703 GMTTSEVMSELE
-715 KNVTVAENNLKEA
+715 KNVTVAENNLREA
-728 QSRAINQSQ
+728 QSKTVDVSQ
-737 VDNAEN
+737 IESAEAR
-743 IKNKCRTD
+743 KNKAQAD
-751 YDLVNQAFYNGASQV
+751 YVQIQAAILDPTLPSKV
-766 TLSDGRI
+766 TLSDGTTVAVNNDTLTEYRNRAKQEETNFNNLELQKRNSEEQI
-773 VKLSGDEDSVL
+773 KLAEEALKKAKEYVKTGPKILNDE
-784 DTIRDYHNKYIE
+784 
-796 AENTYNSLV
+796 
-805 AQQTSS
+805 
-811 QEAIQNA
+811 
-818 ENELEKAREYE
+818 
-829 KRGTKIVT
+829 
-837 DAINEEL
+837 INEEL
-844 FADIKSGTSMED
+844 LADIKSGTSMED
-856 LNVDYS
+856 LNTNYS

-871 TINSVTVM
+871 TINSLTIM
-879 SHDSEFMSRF
+879 SHDSVFMSRF
-889 RVAKEELPKELQ
+889 REKLPTELQ
-901 AVFYDGDNPREELHF
+901 TVFYDGDSPREELHF
-916 ETYDQMKKLKDY
+916 ETYAQMKKLTDY
-928 CQTFSANVTRTNEEL
+928 CKTFSADVTRTNEEL
-943 KLEIEN
+943 KLQIEQ
-949 REFDLAREKANTS
+949 REFDLESERNSTS

-968 SKDPIGSGYTGGS
+968 SKNPINSGYVGGS

>member
-1 MLFLININGELR
+1 MLFFIDINAELR

-27 SILFDVFYSLANIR
+27 SILFDVFYNLANIR
-41 ILNARYEV
+41 ILNAGYEV
-49 NGVWHD
+49 NGIWHD
-55 APITIIYKRVTLL
+55 APITVIYKRVTLL

-96 GGEKLVFKLIAVVV
+96 GGEKLVFKLIIVVV

-117 IFDKAYDIQRLIL
+117 IFDKAYDVQRLIL
-130 NSHLIDKVLIGHTD
+130 NSHLIDKVLIGNANSNV
-144 TEMSSFGKSM
+144 ESFGRNL
-154 SASVFSLF
+154 SANVFSLF
-162 YYLDDVTSKDFDCK
+162 YYQDVSVSEGLICED
-176 NGITCQETINMN
+176 NLTCQEIVKMN
-188 ISNLATTGSMPMITS
+188 LGGITRAGSMPVITT
-203 GLGIEVNDNKF
+203 GLGKKVNDGRY
-214 AIHFDAWF
+214 AIHFDTWF

-254 APIPIISYLSPK
+254 APIPIIAYLSPK

-271 QKWVKQCVVTFL
+271 QKWAKQCAITFL
-283 DVFIRLFII
+283 DLFIRLFII
-292 YFMLL
+292 CFMLL
-297 VISNINISSIGES
+297 VISNISISSIGES

-390 AMAIKRNRS
+390 ANAIKHNRRE
-399 LKKAAGVDDYKQ
+399 KKAAGIDDYKQ
-411 KKKDYRRAMRN
+411 KKKDYR
-422 KSATDEEKATAK
+422 KAK
-434 RKRDEAKAAYKENY
+434 RDKLNPREIKAAKEAKEKAKAAYKENY
-448 GGNKKKV
+448 GGNKKKLKEAKKNY
-455 KDAKKAYKAA
+455 KDAKKT
-465 KKDGDSAKIEEARKN
+465 GDSAVIEEARKS
-480 LHEERDKY
+480 LREERDKY

-498 TGALFSGVITGTATG
+498 TGAFLSGVVTGPVTG
-513 MIQGS
+513 IIQGS
-518 KAKDLKSIGSA
+518 KAKDLKSISSA
-529 VKSAGKAASQQVKA
+529 VKSASKTASQQVKA
-543 HSDWKEQGG
+543 HSEWKEQGG
-552 MHATGR
+552 EHATGR

-582 VQRSIENSKQ
+582 IQRSIDNSKE

-601 EQSSSMQKA
+601 EQSTSMSSA
-610 LEQPKEAVE
+610 LEKTKEATE
-619 AQLTKPGKIKRKIG
+619 GQIAKPGKIKKKFGNLTGG
-633 RHAEQEAENAE
+633 RS
-644 KNFKAIEQAKKDG
+644 
-657 KTEVKLPNGQ
+657 V
-667 TVAVNDENIGK
+667 
-678 YKTKAEEARSK
+678 
-689 ANSSKIAIGNMEIS
+689 GNVELI

-829 KRGTKIVT
+829 KQGTKIVT

-844 FADIKSGTSMED
+844 LADIKSGTSMEA
-856 LNVDYS
+856 LNTDYS

-871 TINSVTVM
+871 TINSVTIM

>member
-1 MLFLININGELR
+1 MLFFIDINAELR

-27 SILFDVFYSLANIR
+27 SILFDVFYNLANIR
-41 ILNARYEV
+41 ILNAGYEV
-49 NGVWHD
+49 NGIWHD
-55 APITIIYKRVTLL
+55 APITVIYKRVTLL

-96 GGEKLVFKLIAVVV
+96 GGEKLVFKLIIVVV

-117 IFDKAYDIQRLIL
+117 IFDKAYDVQRLIL
-130 NSHLIDKVLIGHTD
+130 NSHLIDKVLIGNANSNV
-144 TEMSSFGKSM
+144 ESFGRNL
-154 SASVFSLF
+154 SANVFSLF
-162 YYLDDVTSKDFDCK
+162 YYQDVSVSEGLICED
-176 NGITCQETINMN
+176 NLTCQEIVKMN
-188 ISNLATTGSMPMITS
+188 LGGITRAGSMPVITT
-203 GLGIEVNDNKF
+203 GLGKKVNDGRY
-214 AIHFDAWF
+214 AIHFDTWF

-254 APIPIISYLSPK
+254 APIPIIAYLSPK

-271 QKWVKQCVVTFL
+271 QKWAKQCAITFL
-283 DVFIRLFII
+283 DLFIRLFII
-292 YFMLL
+292 CFMLL
-297 VISNINISSIGES
+297 VISNISISSIGES

-390 AMAIKRNRS
+390 ANALKHNRRE
-399 LKKAAGVDDYKQ
+399 KKAAGIDDYKQ
-411 KKKDYRRAMRN
+411 KKKDYRKAMKNKNASAAERN
-422 KSATDEEKATAK
+422 EAYKKMV
-434 RKRDEAKAAYKENY
+434 EAKAAYKENY

-455 KDAKKAYKAA
+455 KDAKKAYKVA
-465 KKDGDSAKIEEARKN
+465 KKSGDLAKIEEARKD

-488 QTAKHKKDSI
+488 QTAKHKKDSV

-601 EQSSSMQKA
+601 EQSSSMQKT

-619 AQLTKPGKIKRKIG
+619 AQLTKPGKIRRKIG
-633 RHAEQEAENAE
+633 RHAEQEAKKAE
-644 KNFKAIEQAKKDG
+644 ENFKAIEQAKKDG
-657 KTEVKLPNGQ
+657 KTEVKLPDGQ

-678 YKTKAEEARSK
+678 YKTEAEKARSK
-689 ANSSKIAIGNMEIS
+689 ADEKTTIGNMEIN
-703 GKTSSQVMSELS
+703 GMTTSEVMSELE
-715 KNVTVAENNLKEA
+715 KNVTVAENNLREA
-728 QSRAINQSQ
+728 QSKTVDDSQIKSAETRKNNAQADYEQIHAAIFDPTHPS
-737 VDNAEN
+737 
-743 IKNKCRTD
+743 K
-751 YDLVNQAFYNGASQV
+751 V
-766 TLSDGRI
+766 TLSDGTTVAVNNDTLTEYRNRAKQEETNFNNLELQKKNSEEQI
-773 VKLSGDEDSVL
+773 QHAEEEFMKAKEYLSTGKKL
-784 DTIRDYHNKYIE
+784 
-796 AENTYNSLV
+796 
-805 AQQTSS
+805 
-811 QEAIQNA
+811 
-818 ENELEKAREYE
+818 
-829 KRGTKIVT
+829 VT
-837 DAINEEL
+837 DAISEEL

>member
-49 NGVWHD
+49 DGVWHD

-351 AMGNFGLKPGDRM
+351 AMGNFGFKPGDRM

-390 AMAIKRNRS
+390 AMALKHNRRE
-399 LKKAAGVDDYKQ
+399 KKAAGIDDYKQ
-411 KKKDYRRAMRN
+411 KKKDYRKAMRN
-422 KSATDEEKATAK
+422 KSATKEEQAAAK

-480 LHEERDKY
+480 LREERDKY

-592 QLKEAQRPA
+592 RLKEAQRPA
-601 EQSSSMQKA
+601 EQSSSMQKT

-619 AQLTKPGKIKRKIG
+619 AQLTKPGKIKTTIG
-633 RHAEQEAENAE
+633 RHAEQEAKNAE
-644 KNFKAIEQAKKDG
+644 ENFKAIEQAKKDG
-657 KTEVKLPNGQ
+657 KTEVKLPDGQ

-678 YKTKAEEARSK
+678 YKTEAEKARSK
-689 ANSSKIAIGNMEIS
+689 ADEKKTIGNMEIN
-703 GKTSSQVMSELS
+703 GMTTSEVMSELE
-715 KNVTVAENNLKEA
+715 KNVTVAENNLREA
-728 QSRAINQSQ
+728 QSKTVDDSQ
-737 VDNAEN
+737 IESAKAR
-743 IKNKCRTD
+743 KNKAQAD
-751 YDLVNQAFYNGASQV
+751 YEQIQAAIWDPAHPSKV
-766 TLSDGRI
+766 TLSDGTTVTVNNDTLTEYGNRAKQEETNFNNLELQKKNSEEQI
-773 VKLSGDEDSVL
+773 KHAEEELMKAKEYVKTGKKL
-784 DTIRDYHNKYIE
+784 
-796 AENTYNSLV
+796 
-805 AQQTSS
+805 
-811 QEAIQNA
+811 
-818 ENELEKAREYE
+818 
-829 KRGTKIVT
+829 VT
-837 DAINEEL
+837 DEINEEL
-844 FADIKSGTSMED
+844 LADIKSGTSMEA
-856 LNVDYS
+856 LNTDYS

-871 TINSVTVM
+871 TIHSVTVM

-916 ETYDQMKKLKDY
+916 ETYAQMKKLDDY
-928 CQTFSANVTRTNEEL
+928 CKTFSAGVTRTNEEL

-949 REFDLAREKANTS
+949 REFDLAREKSNTS